1 MNIND
6 WQDMKFGVLIHWGP
20 YSQWGVFESW
30 TLCQE
35 SDPWCAR
42 PPQWADNPVGYEKAY
57 EQLPDTFAAPAFD
70 PKQWAASCA
79 AAGMKYL
86 VFTTKHHDGFAMYDT
101 ALSDY
106 KVTNT
111 PLGRDVTRE
120 VFDAFRAQGL
130 NAGVYFSKADWH
142 SDDYWVRDRPRPDR
156 FANYSTAEEPARWHR
171 FKEFTHDQIKE
182 LLSDYG
188 LVDIL
193 WLDGGWVR
201 EPREDL
207 DMPALAAEA
216 RSLQPQILVVDRDV
230 HGPQEEYSTPEQTVP
245 DQLQPFPWESCVTL
259 GPMWYTAGPDETYK
273 SVTEVVHLL
282 CQITA
287 RGGNLLLGLGPDHT
301 GAIPEAI
308 YERLAGI
315 GAWLDVN
322 GAAIYGSRPI
332 APYEQDSLLFTT
344 RGGDVYAIRL
354 LTAGQEAPE
363 VVTFDWRGKKPERID
378 LLGTDHPIVWGWRS
392 PQDKDAPAVISVTMP
407 EVDVE
412 HAYVLALRY

>member
-1 MNIND
+1 MNIDD
-6 WQDMKFGVLIHWGP
+6 WQDLKFGVLIHWGP

-35 SDPWCAR
+35 PDPWCAR
-42 PPQWADNPVGYEKAY
+42 PAQWAEDPVGYEKAY
-57 EQLPDTFAAPAFD
+57 EMLPDTFGAPAFD
-70 PKQWAASCA
+70 PDTWAASCA
-79 AAGMKYL
+79 AAGMRYA

-120 VFDAFRAQGL
+120 VFETFRAKGL
-130 NAGVYFSKADWH
+130 SAGVYYSKPDWH

-156 FANYSTAEEPARWHR
+156 YANYSTAEEPARWQR
-171 FKEFTHDQIKE
+171 FKDFTHGQIRE

-188 LVDIL
+188 PVDIL

-216 RSLQPQILVVDRDV
+216 RRLQPQILVVDRDV
-230 HGPQEEYSTPEQTVP
+230 HGPQEAYRTPEQTLP
-245 DQLQPFPWESCVTL
+245 DEVQPFPWESCITL

-282 CQITA
+282 CQVTA
-287 RGGNLLLGLGPDHT
+287 RGGNLLLGLGPDHA
-301 GAIPEAI
+301 GAIPDAI
-308 YERLAGI
+308 HQRLAGI
-315 GAWLDVN
+315 GAWLDVH
-322 GAAIYGSRPI
+322 GTAIYGTRPI
-332 APYEQDSLLFTT
+332 APFECDSLLFTAKD
-344 RGGDVYAIRL
+344 RDVYAIGL
-354 LTAGQEAPE
+354 LATAQDLPTE
-363 VVTFDWRGKKPERID
+363 VTFHWPGERPERVD
-378 LLGTDHPIVWGWRS
+378 LLGVDDTIAWRWHASRDTDS
-392 PQDKDAPAVISVTMP
+392 TQMISVTMP
-407 EVDVE
+407 KASIE
-412 HAYVLALRY
+412 HAYVLVLRY